1 VNDIFLLVYGFAR
14 AAWRRRK
21 LAMLA
26 AWAVALAIWM
36 VTLGLKDRYQASAR
50 VLVDVRTP
58 LQQVIKGMSIESDY
72 TAQLARVRELL
83 LSRPQIEAVAR
94 KTNLDKDVGSDPAK
108 MDALVSKLGKEIIVF
123 ATAAGGVPAGG
134 NTNTAA
140 TDSVYNIIYQHNDR
154 DKSVEVVR
162 ELLSSFEAGTTLG
175 NRDGA
180 NEAQKFLDERIEEA
194 KKKLKEQEDLIAEFQ
209 KRNLNV
215 LPGQK
220 GDYFVRFAQEQTG
233 LQQAETNRAVAL
245 GRQNALNTQLANTPK
260 YLAGSSAGGAPDVT
274 MRRQEAEKK
283 LEEMLLVYTDKNP
296 DVVRLKETIDDLRK
310 REATELASLQSG
322 GEGSGD
328 TSKTI
333 NPNWQQISAA
343 LSQLQGDIA
352 AINAAAAQHKREIS
366 RLEGQLDQTPAIQ
379 QEYLQLTRN
388 YATDTLQYEQLLQ
401 KKQQA
406 EISDDAAE
414 SGIARFD
421 VLDPP
426 RADPAPVWPSRPL
439 FILGGLV
446 AALGAGV
453 VLALLP
459 HLLAPT
465 VNDMAALERQFGLP
479 VLGTVSALRDAS
491 VEHRERYAIRN
502 TVFGV
507 GALVVFAA
515 FLVVFSDTI
524 AAAIR
529 H

>member
-72 TAQLARVRELL
+72 AAQLARVRELL

-108 MDALVSKLGKEIIVF
+108 MDALVSRLGKEIVVF
-123 ATAAGGVPAGG
+123 ATAAGGAPPGG

-140 TDSVYNIIYQHNDR
+140 TDSVYNIIYQHSDR

-162 ELLSSFEAGTTLG
+162 ELLNSFEEGTTLG

-180 NEAQKFLDERIEEA
+180 NEAQKFLDKQIEEA
-194 KKKLKEQEDLIAEFQ
+194 NKKLKEQEDLISEFQ
-209 KRNLNV
+209 KRNLSV
-215 LPGQK
+215 LPGK
-220 GDYFVRFAQEQTG
+220 NDYFVRYAQEQSG
-233 LQQAETNRAVAL
+233 LQEAETSLAVAQ
-245 GRQNALNTQLANTPK
+245 GRQNALNAQLASTPQ
-260 YLAGSSAGGAPDVT
+260 YLAGSSTGGAPDVT
-274 MRRQEAEKK
+274 VRRQEAEKEYERK
-283 LEEMLLVYTDKNP
+283 SLVYTDENP
-296 DVVRLKETIDDLRK
+296 EMIELKKTIETLRA
-310 REATELASLQSG
+310 REAKELADLATG
-322 GEGSGD
+322 GKGSGD
-328 TSKTI
+328 TTKTV

-352 AINAAAAQHKREIS
+352 AIRAAATQHKREIA
-366 RLEGQLDQTPAIQ
+366 RLEGDLDQTPAIQ
-379 QEYLQLTRN
+379 QEYVQLTRN
-388 YATDTLQYEQLLQ
+388 YATDKLQYEQLLQ

-406 EISDDAAE
+406 NISDDAAE
-414 SGIARFD
+414 SGIARFE

-439 FILGGLV
+439 FILGGLF
-446 AALGAGV
+446 AALGAGL
-453 VLALLP
+453 VLGLLP

-465 VNDMAALERQFGLP
+465 VNDVAALERQFGLP
-479 VLGTVSALRDAS
+479 VLGTVSALRDVS
-491 VEHRERYAIRN
+491 VEHRERYAVRN

-524 AAAIR
+524 ANMIR